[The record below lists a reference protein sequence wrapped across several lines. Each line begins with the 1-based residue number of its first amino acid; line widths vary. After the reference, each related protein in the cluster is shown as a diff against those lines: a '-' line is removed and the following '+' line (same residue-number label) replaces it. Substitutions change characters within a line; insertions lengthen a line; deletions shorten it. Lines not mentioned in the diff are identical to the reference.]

1 MSTALEEKK
10 FLSEEPVVI
19 LENYFQDAY
28 DNAVA
33 TARTCYSSKVIGS
46 EEVSKDAQARERRD
60 AIAKSIYK
68 AGHHTTLQHATFQ
81 FILDKVSRQFI
92 WSFLHSHPYYNSE
105 QVSQRYVEVKP
116 EHFTIP
122 PLDEKAESIY
132 RRTIAFQMEAY
143 HRLIETLN
151 PPATAEYRKIF
162 PNRNPEEKKWAGA
175 IKKKVLEV
183 ARYVLPVATHA
194 HLYHTVSGITLH
206 RYHRLCEQ
214 LDTPLESRIVVKKMV
229 EAVNQVD
236 PEFFKFIEDVIPLEE
251 TLEYQVFQS
260 LRGSVRDGTGE
271 MFVKEFDEELGE
283 RTSLLIDYKINGE
296 KTMAQAVRSVLGMR
310 KSWMS
315 DEEAIDRVMNPKMN
329 PYLSQA
335 LTLTTLG
342 KLTRAMVHPHF
353 TFKKKLSHTADSQ
366 DQRHRMIPGSRPIL
380 SRHYVPGKPDYMI
393 PVLIQENREALNDY
407 HQIMRTVWQSIDSLL
422 NMGARE
428 EYALYLLPNAFP
440 IRFEESGDLLNFHHK
455 WVQRLCYTA
464 QEEIWKSC
472 YEEVMQVR
480 EISPHIGKYLAAP
493 CWVRKESNAQPFC
506 PEGERYCGVTVWKL
520 GLSSYKRVI

>member
-1 MSTALEEKK
+1 MTTLTQKK

-33 TARTCYSSKVIGS
+33 TARTCYSSKVVS
-46 EEVSKDAQARERRD
+46 AEEVSKDEQAKERRD
-60 AIAKSIYK
+60 AIAQSIYK

-81 FILDKVSRQFI
+81 FVLDKVSRQFL

-122 PLDEKAESIY
+122 PLDEKAEAVY
-132 RRTIAFQMEAY
+132 RKTILFQMEAY
-143 HRLIETLN
+143 HRLLEILQPT
-151 PPATAEYRKIF
+151 TKSEYEKIF
-162 PNRNPEEKKWAGA
+162 PKRDPSEKRWANA
-175 IKKKVLEV
+175 IKRKELEV
-183 ARYVLPVATHA
+183 ARYVLPIATHA

-214 LDTPLESRIVVKKMV
+214 FDTPLESRLVVEKMI
-229 EAVNQVD
+229 EAVNAVD
-236 PEFFKFIEDVIPLEE
+236 PDFFKFVEKVIPLEE
-251 TLEYQVFQS
+251 TPEYQFFQS
-260 LRGSVRDGTGE
+260 VQDTQREWTGE
-271 MFVKEFDEELGE
+271 IFIKEFDAEVTPY
-283 RTSLLIDYKINGE
+283 TSRLMDYKVNGE

-310 KSWMS
+310 RSWMT
-315 DEEAIDRVMNPKMN
+315 DGEAIDLVMNPKRDM
-329 PYLSQA
+329 YLAQS

-342 KLTRAMVHPHF
+342 KLTRTMVHPHF

-366 DQRHRMIPGSRPIL
+366 DQRHRMIPASRPIL
-380 SRHYVPGKPDYMI
+380 ARHFIPSKPDYLVPI
-393 PVLIQENREALNDY
+393 LIQMNEEALSYY
-407 HQIMRTVWQSIDSLL
+407 HQAMREIWTSIETLL
-422 NMGARE
+422 TMGVKDE
-428 EYALYLLPNAFP
+428 FALYLLPNAFP

-472 YEEVMQVR
+472 YEEVLQVKNLF
-480 EISPHIGKYLAAP
+480 PHIGKYLGAP
-493 CWVRKESNAQPFC
+493 CWLRKEANVQPFC
-506 PEGERYCGVTVWKL
+506 PEGDRYCGVPVWKL
-520 GLSSYKRVI
+520 DLKDYARVI